1 MGCVISTYEIE
12 CVGLLG
18 SEKSS
23 FNSTVPLIHC
33 EVFQQTAM
41 AQQWYGKDC
50 NSAPCGFPFPIYW
63 WGCPRRMGEM
73 ACDWHSKLN
82 FAVTVAVWTF
92 SLIFF
97 EDMEAAVSCLDMPC
111 LWSLNCALLS
121 GARVPLSPALMT
133 ADWVSACLA
142 TFPSRQSP
150 AEHLHRFVN
159 AVRGKEKKHGVLCSG
174 SLTFTV
180 STIRA
185 ALLSF
190 GLCCSGLL
198 LKHYF
203 FNGFHWLTQ
212 EAVWQIIIEKSE
224 CCTLQKNET
233 LMLCIINRKIYPL
246 TVRTSTADCGYS

>member
-1 MGCVISTYEIE
+1 MIWQRLQLSPLWFSLPHLL
-12 CVGLLG
+12 VGLPALHG
-18 SEKSS
+18 WDGLWLAFKAELRSHCSS
-23 FNSTVPLIHC
+23 
-33 EVFQQTAM
+33 
-41 AQQWYGKDC
+41 
-50 NSAPCGFPFPIYW
+50 
-63 WGCPRRMGEM
+63 
-73 ACDWHSKLN
+73 LN
-82 FAVTVAVWTF
+82 
-92 SLIFF
+92 LLPHFF

-121 GARVPLSPALMT
+121 GACVPLSPALMT

-185 ALLSF
+185 VLLSF

-203 FNGFHWLTQ
+203 FHGFHWLTQ